1 MRFVHKLK
9 LTRFLRMRSMTDLET
24 KLRDMSDAGLLS
36 HLSVYAQWGAH
47 KSPTVFR
54 ASVIT
59 IHGQGHHDLTDI
71 IEAIL
76 TAVEDAPNQAKRHT
90 PVVQIP
96 SAVPRE
102 KPGSDRSQDGVPLAP
117 APVVRQPVKPDRHQN
132 DRKTPRGQ
140 TNIPVPNLMDLFK

>member
-1 MRFVHKLK
+1 MV
-9 LTRFLRMRSMTDLET
+9 DLEA
-24 KLRDMSDAGLLS
+24 KLRDMADKGLLS

-47 KSPTVFR
+47 KSPTVFH

-59 IHGQGHHDLTDI
+59 IHGQGHHDSTDI
-71 IEAIL
+71 VEAIN
-76 TAVEDAPNQAKRHT
+76 TAMENAPKQARRHT

-117 APVVRQPVKPDRHQN
+117 APVASKPVKPDRHQN
-132 DRKTPRGQ
+132 DRKTPQGQ
-140 TNIPVPNLMDLFK
+140 DVVVPNLMSLFDAS